1 MNMAINELKR
11 MIEAGELVPKGEITD
26 EIDFGRKESLG
37 MRRMDYVS
45 RLPLRIGVKV
55 TLRKYVPPTYT
66 VVKIMEET
74 ALCVPADS
82 KEIVEIP
89 ISELVRI

>member
-1 MNMAINELKR
+1 MAINELKR

-26 EIDFGRKESLG
+26 VVDGFGRKEPLRMS
-37 MRRMDYVS
+37 RMDYVS
-45 RLPLRIGVKV
+45 QLPLRIGVKV
-55 TLRKYVPPTYT
+55 TLRKYAPPTYT
-66 VVKIMEET
+66 VVKIMEDT

-82 KEIVEIP
+82 KELVEIP